1 MRAAAVIMLLSLTA
15 CGNSSFQPRRM
26 ESVAELQKW
35 DEQEFANSPDM
46 QLPELR
52 TRLHALGIT
61 DAEIREAVEDHGVP
75 IFMLTLDDA
84 KFDGLDKAAMARLQ
98 LDSRYRFDLTDQSQI
113 RKFAHYSGEEDAAR
127 KKEEALRYLA
137 KTSEMGRFPIYRP
150 GTPMVAY
157 AKALEHYCG
166 YDEGEALNVVDG
178 KWLEYRHRMVD
189 KAVEDDTDGRD
200 HGMASFKC
208 LVRIVY
214 ATDLR
219 PHFIGN
225 RSQTGNVTL

>member
-1 MRAAAVIMLLSLTA
+1 
-15 CGNSSFQPRRM
+15 
-26 ESVAELQKW
+26 
-35 DEQEFANSPDM
+35 
-46 QLPELR
+46 
-52 TRLHALGIT
+52 
-61 DAEIREAVEDHGVP
+61 
-75 IFMLTLDDA
+75 
-84 KFDGLDKAAMARLQ
+84 
-98 LDSRYRFDLTDQSQI
+98 
-113 RKFAHYSGEEDAAR
+113 
-127 KKEEALRYLA
+127 
-137 KTSEMGRFPIYRP
+137 MGRFPIYRP